1 MIFSR
6 PTSYAVRALVC
17 LAKSYGQGPIMGS
30 EIAESENLPAPFLA
44 KLMRELTSSGIV
56 KASRGPGGGFV
67 LGRDPQEISLWDVF
81 IKYDGLMLA
90 SECLLGCGK
99 CTEDDS
105 CYVHSLWAE
114 PKASLKTFLV
124 NTSIA
129 DLAGKRSETA
139 R

>member
-1 MIFSR
+1 
-6 PTSYAVRALVC
+6 
-17 LAKSYGQGPIMGS
+17 MGS

-114 PKASLKTFLV
+114 PKASLKYFLV

-129 DLAGKRSETA
+129 DLAVKRSETA